1 MKKILSVLTSK
12 WAYAVYAAILAF
24 LASFQEIALG
34 NEVVAW
40 IMGLAVAVGFGM
52 IAEAFRKV
60 INYDKYILKNV
71 LPWLIGGVVGCLIA
85 YLFV

>member
-12 WAYAVYAAILAF
+12 WAYFVYAIILAF

-40 IMGLAVAVGFGM
+40 IMGLAVAVGFGL
-52 IAEAFRKV
+52 IAEAFRKI

-71 LPWLIGGVVGCLIA
+71 LPWLIGGVVGCLIS